1 MEMKPK
7 KVVVQR
13 MDGGLGVVLPPEVV
27 ERMRIGDGDELY
39 ASEAEDGI
47 LLSTRDPSF
56 DRAMTLYRRG
66 ADGYRNALRELG
78 S

>member
-1 MEMKPK
+1 MEMKPR

-13 MDGGLGVVLPPEVV
+13 MDGGLGVVLPEVV
-27 ERMRIGDGDELY
+27 ERMRIGEGDELY
-39 ASEAEDGI
+39 ASEAEGGI
-47 LLSTRDPSF
+47 LLSTRNPSF